1 MYMCNTYSFEDA
13 ISYARANHFDG
24 FLAVGGGSVMDTAKI
39 ANLMLCCPENELL
52 DFVNAPIG
60 KGQPVTKRLKPLICS
75 ERLDNKA
82 AFKQLLVLLFLAHTH
97 THTHTHTSHTHNT
110 HNTHT
115 HTVPTTAG
123 TGSETTGVAI
133 FDYKPL
139 KAKTGQ
145 HHHAMSAYCKRFDLP
160 VPLL

>member
-97 THTHTHTSHTHNT
+97 THTHTHTH
-110 HNTHT
+110 HT
-115 HTVPTTAG
+115 HTTHTTHTPTQSPPQQVQA
-123 TGSETTGVAI
+123 V
-133 FDYKPL
+133 
-139 KAKTGQ
+139 
-145 HHHAMSAYCKRFDLP
+145 RLP
-160 VPLL
+160 VWLFLTTNHSKQKLVSTMQ

>member
-145 HHHAMSAYCKRFDLP
+145 HHAMSAYCKRFDLP